1 MSRSSLSLWEM
12 LPVFIML
19 TLKGQ
24 DLEPWMRQL
33 IDMINGTQNTVKE
46 MQKGINTL
54 HGAVYQLIMPPDSN
68 TPQEQPETEPN
79 NPPVN
84 DLPPIDDQPYYQ
96 TPHEPDFKLPI
107 EQTAEQ
113 LADEQTAAAESDYN
127 TSQTDT
133 GDITIATADEP
144 PPSVLPAEMPRKS
157 KH

>member
-54 HGAVYQLIMPPDSN
+54 HGAVYQLIMPL
-68 TPQEQPETEPN
+68 TAIHLRN
-79 NPPVN
+79 NPRPS
-84 DLPPIDDQPYYQ
+84 LIIRPLMIC
-96 TPHEPDFKLPI
+96 H
-107 EQTAEQ
+107 Q
-113 LADEQTAAAESDYN
+113 LMISPT
-127 TSQTDT
+127 TK
-133 GDITIATADEP
+133 
-144 PPSVLPAEMPRKS
+144 PRMNRILNCQLNRLRNN
-157 KH
+157 